1 MVKVMGLFFF
11 IFFFIV
17 PVIVI
22 VLFIKHLTKK
32 GKQRRASS
40 WKGKLVDKDHTE
52 YEDDDSSTTKDLY
65 TLYFE
70 TDEGEKIKLN
80 VLKDIYDEFKVGD
93 KAEKETGQLNP
104 KKIR

>member
-1 MVKVMGLFFF
+1 MGKALGLFFF
-11 IFFFIV
+11 LFLFV
-17 PVIVI
+17 LPVTVV
-22 VLFIKHLTKK
+22 VLFIKFLSKK
-32 GKQRRASS
+32 TKQRRASS

-52 YEDDDSSTTKDLY
+52 YEDDDSSITNDLY

-70 TDEGEKIKLN
+70 TDKGEKIKLN
-80 VLKDIYDEFKVGD
+80 VLKNIYDEFKVGD